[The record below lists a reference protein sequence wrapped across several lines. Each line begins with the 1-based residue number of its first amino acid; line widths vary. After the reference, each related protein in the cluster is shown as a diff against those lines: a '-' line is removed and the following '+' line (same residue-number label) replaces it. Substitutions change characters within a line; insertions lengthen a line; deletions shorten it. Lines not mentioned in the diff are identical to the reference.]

1 MSAKLICV
9 WGSPS
14 SGKTVLSL
22 ALGAALATQKSN
34 VIVYNGDKLT
44 PMLKVFVPSADI
56 ESSQSIGPLLMSGR
70 FDDTIFAQRL
80 VVHPECDYL
89 CFIGM
94 APSDTYI
101 TYDSFG
107 DEPVM
112 KVLNKMM
119 NLAEYVIVDCTA
131 NPIDDNMSQ
140 VAMGL
145 ADYKICCITADTRGI
160 SYMDSARMI
169 YSEDRFDINN
179 HIMVVGNVKNVSP
192 LTELMRVSGKY
203 DYVLP
208 YSPEIEN
215 RYIGGELLTD
225 LKRMASR
232 DFSKEIKRL
241 AKRIVEDNHGKL

>member
-22 ALGAALATQKSN
+22 ALGATLAVNRKN
-34 VIVYNGDKLT
+34 VIIFNGDKLT
-44 PMLKVFVPSADI
+44 PMLKVFVPSAEI

-80 VVHPECDYL
+80 VAHPECEYL
-89 CFIGM
+89 CFVGM

-101 TYDSFG
+101 TYDSFN

-112 KVLNKMM
+112 RVLNKMM
-119 NLAEYVIVDCTA
+119 NQAEYVIVDCTA

-140 VAMGL
+140 IAMEL
-145 ADYKICCITADTRGI
+145 ANYKICCITADTKGI
-160 SYMDSARMI
+160 AYLDCARMI
-169 YSEDRFDINN
+169 YSENRFDFEN
-179 HIMVVGNVKNVSP
+179 HIKVVGNVKNVSP
-192 LTELMRVSGKY
+192 VSELMAVSGKF

-208 YSPEIEN
+208 YSPEVEN
-215 RYIGGELLTD
+215 RFIGGELLTR
-225 LKRMASR
+225 LNRMASR
-232 DFSKEIKRL
+232 EFSKEIKRL
-241 AKRIVEDNHGKL
+241 AKMISGEKHE